1 VAPPCSSPGGAVGF
15 RGSPPPIRFGKNS
28 AATGR
33 RWVVSRGYCLEP
45 TRLTVNACASECCHP
60 APTRCAALRFAAR
73 PAACSS
79 TPDPR
84 VNVLPVSRKA
94 RPSCGSRLVPLHG
107 TVLTRCKHRLAPY
120 RRPQTHS
127 HPLKATAS
135 PRLRRGPG
143 EVAWLRPPSGA
154 ATHTRPKVYLLP
166 VQ

>member
-1 VAPPCSSPGGAVGF
+1 MAKTVPQLGDAGWSRATALVQPGLLP
-15 RGSPPPIRFGKNS
+15 SE
-28 AATGR
+28 
-33 RWVVSRGYCLEP
+33 L
-45 TRLTVNACASECCHP
+45 TRLTVSACASDSCCRP
-60 APTRCAALRFAAR
+60 APIRCAALRFAAR
-73 PAACSS
+73 PAACPS

-120 RRPQTHS
+120 RRPQTHP

-143 EVAWLRPPSGA
+143 EVA
-154 ATHTRPKVYLLP
+154 
-166 VQ
+166 